1 MFQAAPP
8 WLCTAPLHHPT
19 KELKMK
25 DVVQPRDFKAEFEA
39 QRALT
44 KKEIYK
50 LKPGS
55 WLIVKWLDA
64 PNSLHM
70 LLAKPSPEKG
80 DVSLSVWNPVVPP
93 GSHRTL
99 NQTRITH
106 NQVIGVHSVT
116 EEPKFN

>member
-1 MFQAAPP
+1 
-8 WLCTAPLHHPT
+8 
-19 KELKMK
+19 MK
-25 DVVQPRDFKAEFEA
+25 DVVQPRDLKAEFEA

-70 LLAKPSPEKG
+70 LLAKPVPEQG
-80 DVSLSVWNPVVPP
+80 DVSLSVWNPVVPQ

>member
-1 MFQAAPP
+1 
-8 WLCTAPLHHPT
+8 
-19 KELKMK
+19 
-25 DVVQPRDFKAEFEA
+25 VVQPRDLKAEFEA

-70 LLAKPSPEKG
+70 LLAKPIPEKG
-80 DVSLSVWNPVVPP
+80 DVSLSVWNPVVPQ

>member
-1 MFQAAPP
+1 
-8 WLCTAPLHHPT
+8 
-19 KELKMK
+19 MK
-25 DVVQPRDFKAEFEA
+25 DVVQPRDLKAEFEA

-70 LLAKPSPEKG
+70 LLAKPIPEKG
-80 DVSLSVWNPVVPP
+80 DVSLSVWNPVVPQ

>member
-1 MFQAAPP
+1 
-8 WLCTAPLHHPT
+8 
-19 KELKMK
+19 MK
-25 DVVQPRDFKAEFEA
+25 DVVQPRDLKAEFEA

-70 LLAKPSPEKG
+70 LLAKPIPEKG
-80 DVSLSVWNPVVPP
+80 DVSLSVWNPVVPQ

-99 NQTRITH
+99 NQTKITH

>member
-1 MFQAAPP
+1 
-8 WLCTAPLHHPT
+8 
-19 KELKMK
+19 MK
-25 DVVQPRDFKAEFEA
+25 DVVQPRDLKAEFEA

-70 LLAKPSPEKG
+70 LLAKPIPEKG